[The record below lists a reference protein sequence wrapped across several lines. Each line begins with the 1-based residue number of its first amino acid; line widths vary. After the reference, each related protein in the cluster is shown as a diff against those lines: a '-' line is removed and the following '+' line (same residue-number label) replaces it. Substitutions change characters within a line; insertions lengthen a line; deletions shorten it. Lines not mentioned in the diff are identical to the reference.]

1 MSTFFQRGLRRELH
15 AKATS
20 QILKSISAGQNLQMS
35 EAYLDHVLSLPPIVA
50 EGPSPGVSLPDEGSI
65 AEKESG
71 PLGPSGEKEV
81 LSTGAMEEKEMSG
94 VNGFFSPEIV
104 NKELREIRSAE
115 SDGREEIDD
124 LR

>member
-35 EAYLDHVLSLPPIVA
+35 EAYLDRVLSLPPVVA

-71 PLGPSGEKEV
+71 PVGYMTEKEV
-81 LSTGAMEEKEMSG
+81 LSTGAMEEKESSG
-94 VNGFFSPEIV
+94 VNGFFSPEV
-104 NKELREIRSAE
+104 VSKELREIRSAE
-115 SDGREEIDD
+115 SDEGREVESM
-124 LR
+124 R

>member
-20 QILKSISAGQNLQMS
+20 QILKSIAAGQNLQMS
-35 EAYLDHVLSLPPIVA
+35 EAYLEKVLALPPVLA
-50 EGPSPGVSLPDEGSI
+50 EGPSPGISLPDEGSI

-71 PLGPSGEKEV
+71 PLSLSGEKEM
-81 LSTGAMEEKEMSG
+81 LSAGAMEEKELGGS
-94 VNGFFSPEIV
+94 NGFFSPEIV

-115 SDGREEIDD
+115 SERREEVDD
-124 LR
+124 PR